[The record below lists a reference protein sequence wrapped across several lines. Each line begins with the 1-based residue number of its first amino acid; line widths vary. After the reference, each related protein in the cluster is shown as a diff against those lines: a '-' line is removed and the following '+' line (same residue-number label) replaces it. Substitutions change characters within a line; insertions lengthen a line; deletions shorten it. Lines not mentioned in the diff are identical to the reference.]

1 MSTVTFQLYN
11 TMSGAVEQFKP
22 MHPNR
27 VGMYTCGPTVH
38 DRAHIGNL
46 RSYLAEDLLR
56 RHLEARGYTV
66 TQVMNVTDVDDK
78 IITKATAAGLSI
90 GEFTRP
96 FTAAFFADLEVLGI
110 EPAAAYPRATEYI
123 AQMIAL
129 VQRLLKTGHAYESD
143 GSVYFRISSFPHYG
157 RLSHLDTSGL
167 KTGAS
172 GRIDAD
178 EYDAK
183 ETVRDFVLWKG
194 GQQTDPAAWESPFGW
209 GRPGWHLECS
219 AMAMDQ
225 LGESFD
231 LHCGGVDNK
240 FPHHENEI
248 AQSEGATGKTFVKYW
263 FHPEHLVIAGG
274 KMAKSKGN
282 FVTLSSLVERGY
294 DPLAV
299 RYFLLNGAHYRHR
312 LQFQEDSLTGAEK
325 DLDRLA
331 AFWKRCRQ
339 ELEQASDRPLPGDPL
354 AAAAERAKS
363 LFEASLDDDLNL
375 PDAIGAVFDLLR
387 EGNRVLDL
395 GEAGKGG
402 CQVAINVLSQVDTRL
417 GVIERRAGMEDQL
430 SQAEATLFNA
440 REQARLDRDF
450 TKSDQLR
457 GELLAVGI
465 QLEDT
470 KDGTRWH
477 RL

>member
-1 MSTVTFQLYN
+1 LAVPLQLYN
-11 TMSGAVEQFKP
+11 TMSGVIEEFKP
-22 MHPNR
+22 LHPRR

-56 RHLEARGYTV
+56 RHLEAHGYKV
-66 TQVMNVTDVDDK
+66 TQVMNITDVDDK
-78 IITKATAAGLSI
+78 IIAKATAVGLSI

-96 FTAAFFADLEVLGI
+96 YTEAFFADLALLGI

-123 AQMIAL
+123 PQMIAL
-129 VQRLLKTGHAYESD
+129 VQRLIDRDHAYRSD
-143 GSVYFRISSFPHYG
+143 GSVYFRISSLPNYG
-157 RLSHLDTSGL
+157 RLSHLDTTGL
-167 KTGAS
+167 KAGAS

-194 GQQTDPAAWESPFGW
+194 GQRSDLAAWDSPFGW

-248 AQSEGATGKTFVKYW
+248 AQSEGATGKTFAKYW
-263 FHPEHLVIAGG
+263 FHPEHLVVAGG
-274 KMAKSKGN
+274 KMAKSLGN
-282 FVTLSSLVERGY
+282 FVTLSSLVESGY

-299 RYFLLNGAHYRHR
+299 RYFLLTGAHYRHR
-312 LQFQEDSLTGAEK
+312 LQFQEEWLSGAEK
-325 DLDRLA
+325 DLDRLS
-331 AFWKRCRQ
+331 AFWKRCQQ
-339 ELEQASDRPLPGDPL
+339 ELDQVSDRPLPGDPL
-354 AAAAERAKS
+354 AAAAERAKA

-375 PDAIGAVFDLLR
+375 PDAIAAVFDLLR
-387 EGNRVLDL
+387 EGNRVFDL
-395 GEAGKGG
+395 GKAGKGG
-402 CQVAINVLSQVDTRL
+402 CRAAISVLRHVDARL
-417 GVIERRAGMEDQL
+417 GVIERRAEVEDQL
-430 SQAEATLFNA
+430 SQSEAALFDS
-440 REQARLDRDF
+440 REQARQDRDF
-450 TKSDQLR
+450 GKSDQLR
-457 GELLAVGI
+457 GQLLAMGV

-477 RL
+477 RV